1 MFDRLVACA
10 DVEEHVVLG
19 SSVGFLALHG
29 GIEPGTEGIART
41 AAARTGGSAYVVTQP
56 RSRGWH
62 VPSHRIDT
70 AAVPA
75 LAAFLA
81 HVDVVVSVHGYYLPD
96 QPDAILV
103 GGGRRDLA
111 ADLAARLRDCVDEM
125 PVVDDLERIPRAMRG
140 VDPRNPV
147 NRSRAGGVQLELP
160 HRARLG
166 AAPAP
171 VPTVPDRITTA
182 LIGFAEGLAA
192 TGAA

>member
-1 MFDRLVACA
+1 VFDRLVACA

-70 AAVPA
+70 AAVPG

-125 PVVDDLERIPRAMRG
+125 PVVDELDRIPRAWTLATRSTARVPVG
-140 VDPRNPV
+140 SSSSCRTGPASGRPRP
-147 NRSRAGGVQLELP
+147 RSRP
-160 HRARLG
+160 S
-166 AAPAP
+166 
-171 VPTVPDRITTA
+171 PTGSPPP
-182 LIGFAEGLAA
+182 
-192 TGAA
+192 

>member
-19 SSVGFLALHG
+19 SPVGFLAVHG

-62 VPSHRIDT
+62 VPSHRIDPAT
-70 AAVPA
+70 VPA

-111 ADLAARLRDCVDEM
+111 ADLADRLRACVDEM
-125 PVVDDLERIPRAMRG
+125 PVVDDLDRIPRAMRG

-166 AAPAP
+166 AAPTP
-171 VPTVPDRITTA
+171 VPTVSDRITAA
-182 LIGFAEGLAA
+182 LVGFAAA
-192 TGAA
+192 IAPTAAD